1 MAIVIDASIA
11 IAWCVRDRPG
21 VVYAD
26 AAIDRRELEGILAP
40 DLFWHEVRSV
50 LLVGERRGRIDAGT
64 TEDHLKDLRGLF
76 LQTDNSQDDDQ
87 ITALARRHGLS
98 GYDAA
103 YLETAMRRG
112 AKLATLDR
120 KLARAAASEGASIDV
135 D

>member
-1 MAIVIDASIA
+1 M
-11 IAWCVRDRPG
+11 RDRPR

-26 AAIDRRELEGILAP
+26 VAIDRRELEGILAP

-64 TEDHLKDLRGLF
+64 TEDHLKDLRGLS
-76 LQTDNSQDDDQ
+76 LQTDNGQDDDQ
-87 ITALARRHGLS
+87 IIALARRHGLS

-103 YLETAMRRG
+103 YLETAIRRG
-112 AKLATLDR
+112 AKLATLDGD
-120 KLARAAASEGASIDV
+120 LADAAAAEGVSFDV